1 MSVLPPLA
9 TAIATCRE
17 VAKGH
22 KRSPLGQGGTLQT
35 FFLAVLL
42 FAPDDSIVHFV
53 LEEGFG
59 QRAMLGAVDLIDWA
73 DEGDLE
79 RAAVRILP
87 VVGQFMSNPGL
98 MRIILGNDL
107 SGRLR
112 AFIEGRDLTVE
123 RLRNLHSDLILAS
136 CPPLAESAD
145 PSSRFNAKHRSLG
158 YSAQP
163 GSLGSSSINVLVF
176 ASRKGGSGKSTLAA
190 HLAAHVH
197 KPSRPC
203 LLIDGDPQGSLAL
216 WNKLRENDSLP
227 LKSAQRGFAELLK
240 TAKRD
245 GVEWVFIDTAPN
257 LSASVTDAI
266 RCATLA
272 IIPCRPGVFDL
283 DAVKETIGFASQ
295 VRVPYA
301 VVINAAPPRRQ
312 DVESPMVLQARNS
325 LAEQRVP
332 VWGGQITQR
341 ANFSLS
347 LAEGEGAKEY
357 EAASQAAAEIGRLWL
372 GIERSV
378 KAIHGLRQGAAM
390 HRVAA

>member
-1 MSVLPPLA
+1 M
-9 TAIATCRE
+9 
-17 VAKGH
+17 GH
-22 KRSPLGQGGTLQT
+22 KRSPLSQEVRYRPT
-35 FFLAVLL
+35 FWPYYCLHRTIR
-42 FAPDDSIVHFV
+42 IVHFV
-53 LEEGFG
+53 FGEGFG
-59 QRAMLGAVDLIDWA
+59 ERAVLGGVDLVDWA

-87 VVGQFMSNPGL
+87 VVGQFMTDPGL
-98 MRIILGNDL
+98 MRTILGNDL

-112 AFIEGRDLTVE
+112 AFIEGRNLTVE
-123 RLRNLHSDLILAS
+123 ALRNLLSDLILAS
-136 CPPLAESAD
+136 VPPSAESAD
-145 PSSRFNAKHRSLG
+145 IPSVRFNAKHPSLG

-163 GSLGSSSINVLVF
+163 ESFGSSSMNVLVF

-216 WNKLRENDSLP
+216 WNKLRNDSLP

-301 VVINAAPPRRQ
+301 VVINAAPPKRQ

-325 LAEQRVP
+325 LAEQRIP

-347 LAEGEGAKEY
+347 LAEGEGAREY

-372 GIERSV
+372 SIERSV
-378 KAIHGLRQGAAM
+378 KAIHGVRQGAAM
-390 HRVAA
+390 HSVAA

>member
-1 MSVLPPLA
+1 
-9 TAIATCRE
+9 
-17 VAKGH
+17 
-22 KRSPLGQGGTLQT
+22 
-35 FFLAVLL
+35 
-42 FAPDDSIVHFV
+42 
-53 LEEGFG
+53 
-59 QRAMLGAVDLIDWA
+59 MLGAVDLIDWV

-79 RAAVRILP
+79 RAAIRILP
-87 VVGQFMSNPGL
+87 VVGQFISNPGR
-98 MRIILGNDL
+98 MRICLCNDL

-112 AFIEGRDLTVE
+112 AFLEGRDLTVE
-123 RLRNLHSDLILAS
+123 ALRNLHSDLILAS
-136 CPPLAESAD
+136 VPYSAENAAIRPP
-145 PSSRFNAKHRSLG
+145 RFNAQCHSLG
-158 YSAQP
+158 YNAQP
-163 GSLGSSSINVLVF
+163 ESFGSPSMNVLVF

-216 WNKLRENDSLP
+216 WNKLRVKDSLP
-227 LKSAQRGFAELLK
+227 LKNAQRGFAELLK

-257 LSASVTDAI
+257 LSASVTEAI

-283 DAVKETIGFASQ
+283 DAVKETIGFARQ

-301 VVINAAPPRRQ
+301 VVINAAPPKRQ

-325 LAEQRVP
+325 LVEQRIP

-347 LAEGEGAKEY
+347 LAEGEGAKEF
-357 EAASQAAAEIGRLWL
+357 EGASQAAAEIGRLWL

-378 KAIHGLRQGAAM
+378 KAIHGLRRGAAM

>member
-1 MSVLPPLA
+1 
-9 TAIATCRE
+9 
-17 VAKGH
+17 
-22 KRSPLGQGGTLQT
+22 
-35 FFLAVLL
+35 
-42 FAPDDSIVHFV
+42 
-53 LEEGFG
+53 
-59 QRAMLGAVDLIDWA
+59 MLGGVDLIDWI

-79 RAAVRILP
+79 RAAIRILP

-98 MRIILGNDL
+98 TRTILGKDL

-112 AFIEGRDLTVE
+112 AFIGGRDLTVE
-123 RLRNLHSDLILAS
+123 ALRKLYSDLVLAS
-136 CPPLAESAD
+136 VPPSAESAD
-145 PSSRFNAKHRSLG
+145 IPSTRFNAKHHSLG
-158 YSAQP
+158 YNAQP
-163 GSLGSSSINVLVF
+163 ESFGRSSMNVLVF

-203 LLIDGDPQGSLAL
+203 LLIDGDPQGSLTL

-301 VVINAAPPRRQ
+301 VVINAAPPKRQ
-312 DVESPMVLQARNS
+312 DVESPMVRQARNS
-325 LAEQRVP
+325 LAEQRIP
-332 VWGGQITQR
+332 VFGGQITQR

-357 EAASQAAAEIGRLWL
+357 EAASQAAAEIGRLWRS
-372 GIERSV
+372 IERSV
-378 KAIHGLRQGAAM
+378 KAIHGVRQGAAM

>member
-1 MSVLPPLA
+1 
-9 TAIATCRE
+9 
-17 VAKGH
+17 
-22 KRSPLGQGGTLQT
+22 
-35 FFLAVLL
+35 
-42 FAPDDSIVHFV
+42 
-53 LEEGFG
+53 
-59 QRAMLGAVDLIDWA
+59 
-73 DEGDLE
+73 
-79 RAAVRILP
+79 
-87 VVGQFMSNPGL
+87 
-98 MRIILGNDL
+98 MRTILGNDL

-112 AFIEGRDLTVE
+112 GFIEGRDLTVE
-123 RLRNLHSDLILAS
+123 ALRNLHSDLVLAS
-136 CPPLAESAD
+136 VSPSAESS
-145 PSSRFNAKHRSLG
+145 PSARFNAKHHSLG
-158 YSAQP
+158 YSAQA
-163 GSLGSSSINVLVF
+163 GSFGRLSMNVLVF

-216 WNKLRENDSLP
+216 WNKLRGNNSLP

-272 IIPCRPGVFDL
+272 IIPCRPGVLDL

-312 DVESPMVLQARNS
+312 DIESPMVLQARNS

-390 HRVAA
+390 HYVAA